1 MPIPRIATPRPAT
14 GRRLPPIL
22 VLALLLATAALLAAC
37 SSDTPTGAP
46 DASLD
51 PSGSSA
57 PLTPSPT
64 PTPTPT
70 PAPSP
75 LFTNPPNPQLEDVIP
90 DAVAGAKVVKPGADQ
105 YGITPGDVGLRYGE
119 IGARFRSLAIAYIEP
134 RKLSLYAMSVE
145 GDPVRTR
152 DLEPYLATAGRY
164 VGIAGLHREPWKL
177 TAVGDHLTWVR
188 PEDNATAAGTHIYT
202 WASDHYVFL
211 MIGTDEKI
219 NQAMLAALPGEMPPP
234 SPSPSPSAPAS
245 GSGVANPPASASA
258 SASTSASPAT

>member
-1 MPIPRIATPRPAT
+1 MPIPRIVAPRPAT
-14 GRRLPPIL
+14 VRRPPLIP
-22 VLALLLATAALLAAC
+22 VLAMLLATVLLLAAC
-37 SSDTPTGAP
+37 SGESPTGAP

-51 PSGSSA
+51 PSNASA
-57 PLTPSPT
+57 PVTPSPT

-75 LFTNPPNPQLEDVIP
+75 LFTNPPNPSLEGVIP
-90 DAVAGAKVVKPGADQ
+90 DAVGGVKVVKPAADQ
-105 YGITPGDVGLRYGE
+105 YGITPGDIGLRYGE
-119 IGARFRSLAIAYIEP
+119 IGARFRSLAIAYVEP
-134 RKLSLYAMSVE
+134 RKLSLYAMTVE

-177 TAVGDHLTWVR
+177 TAIGDHIAWVR

-219 NQAMLAALPGEMPPP
+219 NQAMLAALPGETPPP
-234 SPSPSPSAPAS
+234 SPSPSASASAAAS
-245 GSGVANPPASASA
+245 GAASRSASASA
-258 SASTSASPAT
+258 SASVSPSP